1 MRDLIFDIGANNGDD
16 TAFYLKKGF
25 RVVAIEADPAL
36 AQKLYDRFA
45 EDIAAGNVV
54 IEGVG
59 VSDKVSSL
67 EFYVNS
73 HSEWSSFVKQGKAT
87 QENEFEV
94 IRVPTMPLST
104 LVQRHGASRYLK
116 IDIEGFEKAALSTL
130 TKDLPLPKYLSF
142 EVNLDRNDLITMM
155 SEIGYDAFQLVRQ
168 GKPFLTPQ
176 PNPAR
181 EGDFADIEFNS
192 SMSGCFGRDLEGE
205 WLDLEAMTAFLETF
219 DAEAAEAIARGERR
233 GWHDVHCRLQGA
245 D

>member
-73 HSEWSSFVKQGKAT
+73 HASGALLSSRARPRRRMTSKSFGCQ
-87 QENEFEV
+87 
-94 IRVPTMPLST
+94 PCPC
-104 LVQRHGASRYLK
+104 RHWCSVT
-116 IDIEGFEKAALSTL
+116 ALL
-130 TKDLPLPKYLSF
+130 
-142 EVNLDRNDLITMM
+142 
-155 SEIGYDAFQLVRQ
+155 
-168 GKPFLTPQ
+168 
-176 PNPAR
+176 
-181 EGDFADIEFNS
+181 
-192 SMSGCFGRDLEGE
+192 
-205 WLDLEAMTAFLETF
+205 
-219 DAEAAEAIARGERR
+219 AI
-233 GWHDVHCRLQGA
+233 
-245 D
+245 